1 MQKNPHQGHDSNS
14 QMWLSSLFPLTSR
27 AAFAPKGDVNSNNDK
42 KRKYHPLLID
52 LEIKYGEVNVL

>member
-42 KRKYHPLLID
+42 KENISSTVDRFR
-52 LEIKYGEVNVL
+52 N